1 MPPTAAQVR
10 TSPPYL
16 QSACAGPIAP
26 RPNGP
31 PSRDP
36 LPHLGEAWRLP
47 TLKQAAYPADYPGV
61 TPVAHPQAP
70 ARGLSEALGLPLAAY
85 RRDHVKNCVV
95 RSMRQQQA
103 HDLGALVA
111 LVDRDP
117 DVRTRLRRAIAVSTT
132 GLFRDPTQLR
142 WLDSAVMPSIT
153 RGVKYFRAWSA
164 GCAAGEEA
172 FTVAMML
179 EWHGLLVRC
188 EVIGSDILEESLA
201 EGESGVVGG
210 ARIPAGMRG
219 RVTWD
224 LRDLTTGSTPGGDF
238 DLVLC
243 RNVMTFLTPPAAELV
258 ARSLA
263 GALSPGGVVVVA
275 RDERIE
281 DPESLGLVPIS
292 GSAYRR
298 AYY

>member
-1 MPPTAAQVR
+1 MTGPV
-10 TSPPYL
+10 L
-16 QSACAGPIAP
+16 QS
-26 RPNGP
+26 
-31 PSRDP
+31 
-36 LPHLGEAWRLP
+36 
-47 TLKQAAYPADYPGV
+47 
-61 TPVAHPQAP
+61 QAP
-70 ARGLSEALGLPLAAY
+70 ARNLADACGLPLGAY
-85 RRDHVKNCVV
+85 RRDHVHGCVV
-95 RSMRQQQA
+95 RTMRREQVR
-103 HDLGALVA
+103 DLPALIA
-111 LVDRDP
+111 LMDEEPEV
-117 DVRTRLRRAIAVSTT
+117 RLRLRKAIAVATT
-132 GLFRDPTQLR
+132 GLFRDPDQLR
-142 WLDSAVMPSIT
+142 WLDGEVMPSLTAGAKHIRT
-153 RGVKYFRAWSA
+153 WSA

-179 EWHGLLVRC
+179 EWHGVLGNS
-188 EVIGSDILEESLA
+188 EVVGSDILEESLA